1 MLASKIL
8 NSKKEG
14 TIEVSYKNAKASAPS
29 GTSKGQFEAQD
40 YKKGLDSE
48 IIDLNKLKNKIEKL
62 SIHKFEDLKL
72 VDELTE
78 DLGANSKIALEF
90 AILKAKGGFDFLD
103 GRKIPRPLG
112 NVIGGGAHSEVK
124 GLEFQEFLIIDRE
137 SKSFFDSAFKNK
149 KVHQILLEKLQ
160 KLDSNFKNQK
170 TSEGAWSPNLSI
182 EDVLHLLKKVCKKY
196 KLRIGVD
203 IAASQFYK
211 NGKYVYK
218 DKTLNR
224 DEQIDYVNRLIKKY
238 DLYYIEDPLEEND
251 FKGFSLISKKNCLV
265 VGDDLTV
272 TNIDRVRKALM
283 NNSINGL
290 IIKPNQCGSLVKMK
304 EVLDFSNNC
313 NVVNIISHRSGETLD
328 STISDLAVG
337 FNIPIIKCGV
347 FGKER
352 EAKINRLIDI
362 EKSLLKNQKYKSKDI

>member
-1 MLASKIL
+1 MLATKIL

-14 TIEVSYKNAKASAPS
+14 TIEINYKDFKASAPS

-48 IIDLNKLKNKIEKL
+48 IKEINKLKSKIEKL
-62 SIHKFEDLKL
+62 NFNTFEDFKL
-72 VDELTE
+72 IEELTE

-90 AILKAKGGFDFLD
+90 AILKSKGGFEFLD
-103 GRKIPRPLG
+103 GRRIPRPLG
-112 NVIGGGAHSEVK
+112 NVIGGGAHSENSK
-124 GLEFQEFLIIDRE
+124 LEFQEFLIIDKE

-160 KLDSNFKNQK
+160 KLDRNFKDQK
-170 TSEGAWSPNLSI
+170 TAEGAWGPNLEI
-182 EDVLHLLKKVCKKY
+182 EEVLDLLKKICKKY
-196 KLRIGVD
+196 RLRIGVD
-203 IAASQFYK
+203 IAASQFYR
-211 NGKYVYK
+211 NGKYVYRN
-218 DKTLNR
+218 KTLNR
-224 DEQIDYVNRLIKKY
+224 DEQIDYINRLIKKY
-238 DLYYIEDPLEEND
+238 DLYYVEDPLEEND
-251 FKGFSLISKKNCLV
+251 FKGFSLINKKNCLV

-272 TNIDRVRKALM
+272 TNLERVRTALL

-290 IIKPNQCGSLVKMK
+290 IIKPNQCGSLIKMK
-304 EVLDFSNNC
+304 EVINFSNSC

>member
-1 MLASKIL
+1 MFATKIL

-14 TIEVSYKNAKASAPS
+14 TIEINYKNFKVSAPS

-40 YKKGLDSE
+40 YKKDLDSE
-48 IIDLNKLKNKIEKL
+48 IKELNKLKNNIEKL
-62 SIHKFEDLKL
+62 NINTFEDFKL
-72 VDELTE
+72 LENLTK
-78 DLGANSKIALEF
+78 DLGANSRIALEF
-90 AILKAKGGFDFLD
+90 AILKSKGGFKFLE
-103 GRKIPRPLG
+103 GKKLPRPLG
-112 NVIGGGAHSEVK
+112 NVIGGGAHSENSN
-124 GLEFQEFLIIDRE
+124 LEFQEFLIIDRE

-149 KVHQILLEKLQ
+149 KVHQVLFEKLP
-160 KLDSNFKNQK
+160 KLDRNFKDQK
-170 TSEGAWSPNLSI
+170 TSEGAWCPNLEI
-182 EDVLHLLKKVCKKY
+182 EEVLDLLKKVCKKY
-196 KLRIGVD
+196 KLRIGID

-211 NGKYVYK
+211 NGKYQYR

-238 DLYYIEDPLEEND
+238 DLYYVEDPLEEND

-272 TNIDRVRKALM
+272 TNIDRVRKALI

-290 IIKPNQCGSLVKMK
+290 IIKPNQCGSLIEMK
-304 EVLDFSNNC
+304 EVLNFSNNC